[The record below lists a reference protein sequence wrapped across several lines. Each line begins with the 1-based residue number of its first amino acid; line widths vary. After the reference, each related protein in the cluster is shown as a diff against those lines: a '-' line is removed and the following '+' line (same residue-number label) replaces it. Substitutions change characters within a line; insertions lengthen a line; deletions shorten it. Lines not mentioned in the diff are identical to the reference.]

1 MSCVAVGSH
10 PRALLQAELAGFL
23 SRGPGPRIAL
33 GADCLVWS
41 VWGSSGFGCADP
53 SSSQHCT
60 GAVPLPQPVRSY

>member
-23 SRGPGPRIAL
+23 SREPGPRIAL
-33 GADCLVWS
+33 GADCSGWS

-53 SSSQHCT
+53 
-60 GAVPLPQPVRSY
+60 